1 MQQALKLNIPQS
13 SCNPYLTY
21 LPPVS
26 FLSKYIDSSRRYLPA
41 TSVGALPTVAVNL
54 CRLIQSVHYPP
65 LPSVHWRRY
74 FLRNLGSLCIKKAA
88 QSILCGLLSYITL
101 SFASLELVH
110 SGASLYQS
118 IAPTVI
124 VHSAAVAYSAVF
136 VQTHGYASPDFPEF
150 AFLPTLFC
158 FCNKKESIAIVNW
171 RCFWLFFIS
180 RSLY

>member
-1 MQQALKLNIPQS
+1 MNPAAADAASIKIEYTPIIMQSLPDIS
-13 SCNPYLTY
+13 STCFLSVEIYRLFT
-21 LPPVS
+21 PVS
-26 FLSKYIDSSRRYLPA
+26 A
-41 TSVGALPTVAVNL
+41 G
-54 CRLIQSVHYPP
+54 
-65 LPSVHWRRY
+65 Y

-124 VHSAAVAYSAVF
+124 VHSAAVVYSAVF

>member
-1 MQQALKLNIPQS
+1 MNPAAADAASIKIEYTPIIMQSLPDIS
-13 SCNPYLTY
+13 STCFLSVEIYRLFT
-21 LPPVS
+21 PVS
-26 FLSKYIDSSRRYLPA
+26 A
-41 TSVGALPTVAVNL
+41 G
-54 CRLIQSVHYPP
+54 
-65 LPSVHWRRY
+65 Y

-88 QSILCGLLSYITL
+88 RSILCGLLSYITL

-158 FCNKKESIAIVNW
+158 FCNKKESIAIVN
-171 RCFWLFFIS
+171 
-180 RSLY
+180 

>member
-1 MQQALKLNIPQS
+1 MNPAAADAASIKIEYTPIIMQSLPDIS
-13 SCNPYLTY
+13 STCFLSVEIYRLFT
-21 LPPVS
+21 PVS
-26 FLSKYIDSSRRYLPA
+26 A
-41 TSVGALPTVAVNL
+41 G
-54 CRLIQSVHYPP
+54 
-65 LPSVHWRRY
+65 Y
-74 FLRNLGSLCIKKAA
+74 FLRNLGSLCIKKSA

-158 FCNKKESIAIVNW
+158 FCNKKESIAIDN
-171 RCFWLFFIS
+171 
-180 RSLY
+180 

>member
-1 MQQALKLNIPQS
+1 MNPAAADAASIKIEYTPIIMQSLPDIS
-13 SCNPYLTY
+13 STCFLSVEIYRLFT
-21 LPPVS
+21 PVS
-26 FLSKYIDSSRRYLPA
+26 A
-41 TSVGALPTVAVNL
+41 G
-54 CRLIQSVHYPP
+54 
-65 LPSVHWRRY
+65 Y

>member
-1 MQQALKLNIPQS
+1 MNPAAADAASIKIEYTPIIMQSLPDIS
-13 SCNPYLTY
+13 STCFLSVEIYRLFT
-21 LPPVS
+21 PVS
-26 FLSKYIDSSRRYLPA
+26 A
-41 TSVGALPTVAVNL
+41 G
-54 CRLIQSVHYPP
+54 
-65 LPSVHWRRY
+65 Y

-118 IAPTVI
+118 IASTVSAASAVI

-158 FCNKKESIAIVNW
+158 FCNKKESIAIVN
-171 RCFWLFFIS
+171 
-180 RSLY
+180 

>member
-1 MQQALKLNIPQS
+1 MNPAAADAASIKIEYTPIIMQSLPDIS
-13 SCNPYLTY
+13 STCFLSVEIYRLFT
-21 LPPVS
+21 PVS
-26 FLSKYIDSSRRYLPA
+26 A
-41 TSVGALPTVAVNL
+41 G
-54 CRLIQSVHYPP
+54 
-65 LPSVHWRRY
+65 Y
-74 FLRNLGSLCIKKAA
+74 FLRNLGSICIKKAA

>member
-1 MQQALKLNIPQS
+1 MNPAAADAASIKIEYTPIIMQSLPDIS
-13 SCNPYLTY
+13 STCFLSVEIYRLFT
-21 LPPVS
+21 PVS
-26 FLSKYIDSSRRYLPA
+26 A
-41 TSVGALPTVAVNL
+41 G
-54 CRLIQSVHYPP
+54 
-65 LPSVHWRRY
+65 Y
-74 FLRNLGSLCIKKAA
+74 FLRNLGSICIKKAA

-158 FCNKKESIAIVNW
+158 FCNKKESIAIVN
-171 RCFWLFFIS
+171 
-180 RSLY
+180 

>member
-1 MQQALKLNIPQS
+1 MNPAAADATSIKIEYTPIIMQSLPDIS
-13 SCNPYLTY
+13 STCFLSVEIYRLFT
-21 LPPVS
+21 PVS
-26 FLSKYIDSSRRYLPA
+26 A
-41 TSVGALPTVAVNL
+41 G
-54 CRLIQSVHYPP
+54 
-65 LPSVHWRRY
+65 Y

-101 SFASLELVH
+101 SFASLELVL

>member
-1 MQQALKLNIPQS
+1 MRVRIANRALLTSRSALTASNNNI
-13 SCNPYLTY
+13 L
-21 LPPVS
+21 V
-26 FLSKYIDSSRRYLPA
+26 D
-41 TSVGALPTVAVNL
+41 GALEEIVGIP
-54 CRLIQSVHYPP
+54 
-65 LPSVHWRRY
+65 
-74 FLRNLGSLCIKKAA
+74 
-88 QSILCGLLSYITL
+88 

-158 FCNKKESIAIVNW
+158 FCNKKESIAIVN
-171 RCFWLFFIS
+171 
-180 RSLY
+180 

>member
-1 MQQALKLNIPQS
+1 MNPAAADAASIKIEYTPIIMQSLPDIS
-13 SCNPYLTY
+13 STCFLSVEIYRLFT
-21 LPPVS
+21 PVS
-26 FLSKYIDSSRRYLPA
+26 A
-41 TSVGALPTVAVNL
+41 G
-54 CRLIQSVHYPP
+54 
-65 LPSVHWRRY
+65 Y

-118 IAPTVI
+118 IASTVSVTSRVSAASAVS

-158 FCNKKESIAIVNW
+158 FCNKKESIAIVN
-171 RCFWLFFIS
+171 
-180 RSLY
+180 

>member
-1 MQQALKLNIPQS
+1 MNPAAADAASIKIEYTPIIMQSLPEIS
-13 SCNPYLTY
+13 STCFLSVEIYRLFT
-21 LPPVS
+21 PVS
-26 FLSKYIDSSRRYLPA
+26 A
-41 TSVGALPTVAVNL
+41 G
-54 CRLIQSVHYPP
+54 
-65 LPSVHWRRY
+65 Y

-158 FCNKKESIAIVNW
+158 FCNKKESIAIVN
-171 RCFWLFFIS
+171 
-180 RSLY
+180 

>member
-1 MQQALKLNIPQS
+1 MNPAAADAASIKIEYIPIIMQSLPDIS
-13 SCNPYLTY
+13 STCFLSVEIYRLFT
-21 LPPVS
+21 PVS
-26 FLSKYIDSSRRYLPA
+26 A
-41 TSVGALPTVAVNL
+41 G
-54 CRLIQSVHYPP
+54 
-65 LPSVHWRRY
+65 Y

-158 FCNKKESIAIVNW
+158 FCNKKESIAIVN
-171 RCFWLFFIS
+171 
-180 RSLY
+180 

>member
-1 MQQALKLNIPQS
+1 MNPAAADAASIKIEYTPIIMQSLPDIS
-13 SCNPYLTY
+13 STCFLSVEIYRLFT
-21 LPPVS
+21 PVS
-26 FLSKYIDSSRRYLPA
+26 A
-41 TSVGALPTVAVNL
+41 G
-54 CRLIQSVHYPP
+54 
-65 LPSVHWRRY
+65 Y

-124 VHSAAVAYSAVF
+124 VHSASVAYSAVF

-158 FCNKKESIAIVNW
+158 FCNKKESIAIVN
-171 RCFWLFFIS
+171 
-180 RSLY
+180 

>member
-1 MQQALKLNIPQS
+1 MNPAAADATSIKIEYTPIIMQSLPDIS
-13 SCNPYLTY
+13 STCFLSVEIYRLFT
-21 LPPVS
+21 PVS
-26 FLSKYIDSSRRYLPA
+26 A
-41 TSVGALPTVAVNL
+41 G
-54 CRLIQSVHYPP
+54 
-65 LPSVHWRRY
+65 Y

-118 IAPTVI
+118 IAPTVSAKSKVSAPTVI
-124 VHSAAVAYSAVF
+124 VHSAAVAYSVVF

-158 FCNKKESIAIVNW
+158 FCNKKESIAIVN
-171 RCFWLFFIS
+171 
-180 RSLY
+180 

>member
-1 MQQALKLNIPQS
+1 MNPAAADAASIKIEYTPIIMQSLPDIS
-13 SCNPYLTY
+13 STCFLSVEIYRLFT
-21 LPPVS
+21 PVS
-26 FLSKYIDSSRRYLPA
+26 A
-41 TSVGALPTVAVNL
+41 G
-54 CRLIQSVHYPP
+54 
-65 LPSVHWRRY
+65 Y

-118 IAPTVI
+118 IALTVSAKSKVSSPTVI

-158 FCNKKESIAIVNW
+158 FCNKKESIAIVN
-171 RCFWLFFIS
+171 
-180 RSLY
+180 

>member
-1 MQQALKLNIPQS
+1 MNPAAVDAASIKIEYTPIIMQSLPDIS
-13 SCNPYLTY
+13 STCFLSVEIYRLFT
-21 LPPVS
+21 PVS
-26 FLSKYIDSSRRYLPA
+26 A
-41 TSVGALPTVAVNL
+41 G
-54 CRLIQSVHYPP
+54 
-65 LPSVHWRRY
+65 Y

-158 FCNKKESIAIVNW
+158 FCNKKESIAIVN
-171 RCFWLFFIS
+171 
-180 RSLY
+180 

>member
-1 MQQALKLNIPQS
+1 MNPAAADAASIKIEYTPIIMQSLPDIS
-13 SCNPYLTY
+13 STCFLSVEIYRLFT
-21 LPPVS
+21 PVS
-26 FLSKYIDSSRRYLPA
+26 A
-41 TSVGALPTVAVNL
+41 G
-54 CRLIQSVHYPP
+54 
-65 LPSVHWRRY
+65 Y

-124 VHSAAVAYSAVF
+124 VHSAAVAYSVVF

-158 FCNKKESIAIVNW
+158 FCNKKESIAIVN
-171 RCFWLFFIS
+171 
-180 RSLY
+180 

>member
-1 MQQALKLNIPQS
+1 MNPAAADAASIKIEYTPIIMQFLPDIS
-13 SCNPYLTY
+13 STCFLSVEIYRLFT
-21 LPPVS
+21 PVS
-26 FLSKYIDSSRRYLPA
+26 A
-41 TSVGALPTVAVNL
+41 G
-54 CRLIQSVHYPP
+54 
-65 LPSVHWRRY
+65 Y

-158 FCNKKESIAIVNW
+158 FCNKKESIAIVN
-171 RCFWLFFIS
+171 
-180 RSLY
+180 

>member
-1 MQQALKLNIPQS
+1 MNPAAADAASIKIEYTPIIMQSLPDIS
-13 SCNPYLTY
+13 STCFLSVEIYRLFT
-21 LPPVS
+21 PVS
-26 FLSKYIDSSRRYLPA
+26 A
-41 TSVGALPTVAVNL
+41 G
-54 CRLIQSVHYPP
+54 
-65 LPSVHWRRY
+65 Y

-158 FCNKKESIAIVNW
+158 FCNKKESIAIVN
-171 RCFWLFFIS
+171 
-180 RSLY
+180 

>member
-1 MQQALKLNIPQS
+1 MNPAAADAASIKIEYTPIIMQSLPDIS
-13 SCNPYLTY
+13 STCFLSVEIYRLFT
-21 LPPVS
+21 PVS
-26 FLSKYIDSSRRYLPA
+26 A
-41 TSVGALPTVAVNL
+41 G
-54 CRLIQSVHYPP
+54 
-65 LPSVHWRRY
+65 Y

-124 VHSAAVAYSAVF
+124 VHSAEVAYSAVF

-158 FCNKKESIAIVNW
+158 FCNKKESIAIVN
-171 RCFWLFFIS
+171 
-180 RSLY
+180 